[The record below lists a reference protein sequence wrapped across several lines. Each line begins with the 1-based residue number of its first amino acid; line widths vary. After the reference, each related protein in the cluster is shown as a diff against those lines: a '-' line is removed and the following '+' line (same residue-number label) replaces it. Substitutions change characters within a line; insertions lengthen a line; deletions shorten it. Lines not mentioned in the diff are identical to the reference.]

1 MLRIVKEGRI
11 CRAGLH
17 SPKYTLTIILV
28 PSSRD
33 CMVTLYNRLPYTTVY
48 GPGNIV
54 RVQGCGRI
62 QQVTISLKR
71 DFLMSGFSGG
81 YFNFFVWGSSSYSK
95 TTASSQGSLLI
106 PNIHSLFHSS
116 LRYFNWDVKFLE
128 PWWNQFSGFG
138 LKWCLAWIWA
148 NTSFVVPWVHQQLEP
163 LPSVKVSFCLL
174 SL

>member
-54 RVQGCGRI
+54 RVQSCGRI

-71 DFLMSGFSGG
+71 DFLMSVFQEATST
-81 YFNFFVWGSSSYSK
+81 SSSE
-95 TTASSQGSLLI
+95 APLHIRRQRLLHKVHYLSPI
-106 PNIHSLFHSS
+106 SIHFSTLLFGISI
-116 LRYFNWDVKFLE
+116 E
-128 PWWNQFSGFG
+128 M
-138 LKWCLAWIWA
+138 
-148 NTSFVVPWVHQQLEP
+148 
-163 LPSVKVSFCLL
+163 
-174 SL
+174 

>member
-28 PSSRD
+28 PSRGI
-33 CMVTLYNRLPYTTVY
+33 VWLPYTTVY
-48 GPGNIV
+48 GPWNIV
-54 RVQGCGRI
+54 RVQSCGRI

-148 NTSFVVPWVHQQLEP
+148 NTSFV
-163 LPSVKVSFCLL
+163 KVSFCLL

>member
-1 MLRIVKEGRI
+1 M
-11 CRAGLH
+11 
-17 SPKYTLTIILV
+17 
-28 PSSRD
+28 
-33 CMVTLYNRLPYTTVY
+33 
-48 GPGNIV
+48 
-54 RVQGCGRI
+54 RVQSC
-62 QQVTISLKR
+62 
-71 DFLMSGFSGG
+71 GFSGG

-148 NTSFVVPWVHQQLEP
+148 NTSFV
-163 LPSVKVSFCLL
+163 KVSFCLL
-174 SL
+174 SLQNQGNDASDMFFCMTNHPQTAMVPARHVVLLTSQRLEYLTTPPTGNLELGCHSDINCYIELHRW

>member
-28 PSSRD
+28 PYRGI
-33 CMVTLYNRLPYTTVY
+33 VWLPYTTVY

-54 RVQGCGRI
+54 RVQSCGRI

-163 LPSVKVSFCLL
+163 LLSVKVSFCLL